1 MRRIALAL
9 AMWLAATITTGEAL
23 KTLNLSRP
31 AEGLAEVT
39 IKAGIGDIQIQG
51 DTGNQITVRVEI
63 RSKDGFFFS
72 DRQAKREVES
82 TDLQARVSG
91 SELTLSLTPEQRD
104 GAHWVEDWTVR
115 VPSASGVSVK
125 LGVGD
130 ITVLDLT
137 GNVRVE
143 VGVGDV
149 RVEGQYQSF
158 GDVHAACGVGDVSLR
173 TPSSRDEGSGFIG
186 HTLSAHGPGKS
197 TIRANAGVG
206 DVKLRLR

>member
-1 MRRIALAL
+1 
-9 AMWLAATITTGEAL
+9 
-23 KTLNLSRP
+23 
-31 AEGLAEVT
+31 
-39 IKAGIGDIQIQG
+39 
-51 DTGNQITVRVEI
+51 VRVEI

-72 DRQAKREVES
+72 DRQAKRDVET

-91 SELTLSLTPEQRD
+91 SELTLSLTPEQR

-115 VPSASGVSVK
+115 VPAAYAASIK

-130 ITVLDLT
+130 TTVLDLN
-137 GNVRVE
+137 GDVRVE

-149 RVEGQYQSF
+149 RVEGQYQFF

-173 TPSSRDEGSGFIG
+173 TPSGRDEGSGFIG
-186 HTLSAHGPGKS
+186 HTLTAHGPGKS
-197 TIRANAGVG
+197 SIRTNAGVG